1 MLPMVSLGSGASMAE
16 GTRES
21 RVRIALRL
29 EEPGLLDRV
38 VRELCKIERGSS
50 LDRTLAIGELIL
62 SQFFGG
68 DAALWRD
75 RRRNKNNS
83 IRRLADR
90 KDCPLC
96 RTTLGEAVAVYVASL
111 EMPCAR
117 TFGHI
122 GGSHIACVLHLPP
135 EDREIL
141 LERANLERLSVRELR
156 QLVTS
161 LRRSGGERRGR
172 PQVRRAGGAGNTS
185 ADQVERGVDA
195 LKREAPH
202 SEDLR
207 RRLAKLGR
215 ELLEIAGESSPFS
228 AESELEHPETANALA
243 RSA

>member
-1 MLPMVSLGSGASMAE
+1 MAE
-16 GTRES
+16 GTGES
-21 RVRIALRL
+21 RLRVASRVK
-29 EEPGLLDRV
+29 ESGLLDRV
-38 VRELCKIERGSS
+38 VKELCEIERGSS

-96 RTTLGEAVAVYVASL
+96 RTTLGEAVAVYIASL
-111 EMPCAR
+111 DMPCVR

-122 GGSHIACVLHLPP
+122 GGSHIACVLHLPLG
-135 EDREIL
+135 DREVL
-141 LERANLERLSVRELR
+141 LEQADRQRLSVRELR
-156 QLVTS
+156 RLVTS

-172 PQVRRAGGAGNTS
+172 PQVRRAEAAYHTG

-195 LKREAPH
+195 LRRDAPH

-207 RRLAKLGR
+207 HRLAKLGR
-215 ELLEIAGESSPFS
+215 ELLELAGESSPLS
-228 AESELEHPETANALA
+228 GESELENPQDAKLLA